1 MEKLE
6 LSVQKEWR
14 FINDRDMDTAVEC
27 LKWGG
32 DRVNPSNRAFRV
44 FYRSGGGRDIVT
56 RDREFTNLFR
66 PRVSAIERP

>member
-32 DRVNPSNRAFRV
+32 TELIHPTVHSACFIAAV
-44 FYRSGGGRDIVT
+44 EGGI
-56 RDREFTNLFR
+56 
-66 PRVSAIERP
+66 S

>member
-1 MEKLE
+1 MAIHQWPRYGYRGGVFK
-6 LSVQKEWR
+6 
-14 FINDRDMDTAVEC
+14 M
-27 LKWGG
+27 GG